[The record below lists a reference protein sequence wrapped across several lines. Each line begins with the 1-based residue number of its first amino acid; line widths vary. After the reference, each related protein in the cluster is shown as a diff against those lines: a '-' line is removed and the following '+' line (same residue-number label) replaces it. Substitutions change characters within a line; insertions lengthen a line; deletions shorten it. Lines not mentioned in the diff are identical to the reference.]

1 MTLRRFE
8 GAAPVALV
16 ALVGLPGAGKT
27 VVAPLLATRL
37 GWRWDDLDAAIARA
51 AGKGVPELLRS
62 EGEARFRERE
72 LEALRRVLASPAEGL
87 VLACGGGVVVGE
99 EARRELAASATVV
112 WLQVLPETALA
123 RLRASGLSDRP
134 LLADGPAR
142 EDATAL
148 QRLRELQAARDPLYG
163 AIAAIS
169 VTTEGRTP
177 EEMAAALDAALRDR
191 WAGSA
196 S

>member
-8 GAAPVALV
+8 GAAPV

-27 VVAPLLATRL
+27 VVAPLLANRL

-72 LEALRRVLASPAEGL
+72 LEALQRALASLADGL

-99 EARRELAASATVV
+99 EARRVLAAGATVV

-123 RLRASGLSDRP
+123 RLEASGLADRP
-134 LLADGPAR
+134 LLADSPAGG
-142 EDATAL
+142 DATAL
-148 QRLRELQAARDPLYG
+148 RRLLELQVVRDPLYG

-169 VTTEGRTP
+169 ITTEGKTP
-177 EEMAAALDAALRDR
+177 EELAAALETALRDR